1 MSTGWHFVVVVMAL
15 SASVLVLRTKAIAS
29 EDPAAE
35 TSVPLATDAGPASE
49 TPPPS
54 KYRLAFKFQPNQIV
68 RYEVSKE
75 SETTTHVKGETE
87 TAKNSSQ
94 EKKHFRVIAVD
105 ETTGE
110 ADLELVLDWVHMLA
124 SFNNPARTKTDP
136 IEFQSDDPQKHPP
149 QFLDILSTVG
159 KPRAR
164 IRFSTS
170 GKVVKVL
177 AGAPAPQPTAANQL
191 AQGPSAP
198 PANDGSPESFFV
210 PLPEQPVAV
219 GEFWKDLYS
228 ILLRDDDKNLHKIT
242 IQRSYRLVGANEGR
256 ALIEFRTAILTPVPN
271 QWIAGQLIQRELSG
285 KVVFD
290 IDRGLIVS
298 RESGV
303 ENTVV
308 GPFGPRSS
316 MHAKSQYREQLV
328 DEEAAAGPSADARSA
343 TADK

>member
-1 MSTGWHFVVVVMAL
+1 MSKGWHFVFVVIAL
-15 SASVLVLRTKAIAS
+15 WVSVLVLKTKAIAT
-29 EDPAAE
+29 EDSATEA
-35 TSVPLATDAGPASE
+35 SVPSAADAGPASE
-49 TPPPS
+49 TPPPA
-54 KYRLAFKFQPNQIV
+54 KYRLAFKYRPNQIV

-75 SETTTHVKGETE
+75 SETTTHVKADTE

-94 EKKHFRVIAVD
+94 EKKHFRVIATD
-105 ETTGE
+105 ERSGD
-110 ADLELVLDWVHMLA
+110 ADLELVIDWVHMLA

-149 QFLDILSTVG
+149 QFLDILGTVG
-159 KPRAR
+159 KPRAT
-164 IRFSTS
+164 IRFSPA

-177 AGAPAPQPTAANQL
+177 SGAIVPPPTAANQL
-191 AQGPSAP
+191 AQGPAAP

-219 GEFWKDLYS
+219 GESWKDLYS

-242 IQRSYRLVGANEGR
+242 IQRSYRLVGVNEGR

-271 QWIAGQLIQRELSG
+271 QWIAGQLIQRELAG

-298 RESGV
+298 RESSV
-303 ENTVV
+303 ENTVI

-316 MHAKSQYREQLV
+316 MHAKSLYREQLV
-328 DEEAAAGPSADARSA
+328 DEEAAAGPSADAGSA